1 VCRRRFRILFLQC
14 RLVFFVTHTHTV
26 LDIRPLP
33 DTLDIPLPDTRPVL
47 GQGHKRHHFFLTQ
60 KRMLSWISWP
70 PTSKLLRR
78 KASAHQQH
86 TYFELNK
93 NQVDNFLKNIKIII
107 Y

>member
-1 VCRRRFRILFLQC
+1 
-14 RLVFFVTHTHTV
+14 
-26 LDIRPLP
+26 
-33 DTLDIPLPDTRPVL
+33 
-47 GQGHKRHHFFLTQ
+47 
-60 KRMLSWISWP
+60 MLSWISWP

-93 NQVDNFLKNIKIII
+93 NEVDNFLKNIKIII